1 MNSSTL
7 AILLSA
13 SLSLAKKAIGS
24 KYSTPNWNPLGFS
37 WFPGIPLYHATVGYS
52 KIKKSGRLKLRS
64 QLIAQSQTNISG
76 AGGAE
81 RGYLSTTTE
90 KDRALAIAVGVNV
103 LRKLAQGEMN
113 YLDFYQN
120 LETLE
125 PSFLDKAGY
134 NSQAI
139 LSVAYESQISS
150 YEHLRNRGY
159 TREEFNFDQGV
170 KVYKAFLRAYKNAYD
185 PLFFGPEWKDYVN
198 IKESDI
204 ALLVGGSSIDR
215 ISLTGQG
222 AETLGF
228 VPEGNEY
235 RWFKREILDSFDSKI
250 KHYLR
255 DAYNIERLKAT
266 GQKLSPFMQEKDV
279 PVYAWEEDFWYT
291 RTFPQRTKE
300 LYNDSIEGVKIKWIN
315 KLLITK
321 SDVMTF
327 HPSEN
332 EVEIWDPK
340 KFHIDWTKSKTIREL
355 GLQDKMFVP
364 NTEDSFYSKI
374 F

>member
-1 MNSSTL
+1 
-7 AILLSA
+7 
-13 SLSLAKKAIGS
+13 
-24 KYSTPNWNPLGFS
+24 
-37 WFPGIPLYHATVGYS
+37 
-52 KIKKSGRLKLRS
+52 
-64 QLIAQSQTNISG
+64 
-76 AGGAE
+76 
-81 RGYLSTTTE
+81 
-90 KDRALAIAVGVNV
+90 VNV

-327 HPSEN
+327 HPSE
-332 EVEIWDPK
+332 
-340 KFHIDWTKSKTIREL
+340 
-355 GLQDKMFVP
+355 
-364 NTEDSFYSKI
+364 
-374 F
+374 